1 MLRWSGET
9 ATVKKSSSDL
19 DRCGRCVRRRGSGH
33 LELQTASALWGVSRH
48 PAQRQ
53 RSDRGI
59 RDSAV
64 QLAHGSALQPALA
77 AVPEPVIDETET
89 EQMALNSAALGAA
102 CRETAE
108 ARKRLHAVARGEDES
123 WTAREPVC

>member
-1 MLRWSGET
+1 MLRWSDET
-9 ATVKKSSSDL
+9 ATVEKSSSDR
-19 DRCGRCVRRRGSGH
+19 DRWGRCVRRRGSGH
-33 LELQTASALWGVSRH
+33 LELQAGSALWGVSRH

-64 QLAHGSALQPALA
+64 QLAHGSAFRPALA

-89 EQMALNSAALGAA
+89 EQMALNRAAPGAA

-108 ARKRLHAVARGEDES
+108 ARKRLHAAPRWKDES

>member
-1 MLRWSGET
+1 MLRWSDEA
-9 ATVKKSSSDL
+9 ATVEKSSSDR
-19 DRCGRCVRRRGSGH
+19 DRCGRCVRRRGFGH
-33 LELQTASALWGVSRH
+33 LELQAASSLWGVSPH
-48 PAQRQ
+48 PAQR
-53 RSDRGI
+53 RRPDRGI

-77 AVPEPVIDETET
+77 AVPESAVDETKT
-89 EQMALNSAALGAA
+89 EQTALNPAALGAA

-108 ARKRLHAVARGEDES
+108 ARKRLHAVARWEDQS